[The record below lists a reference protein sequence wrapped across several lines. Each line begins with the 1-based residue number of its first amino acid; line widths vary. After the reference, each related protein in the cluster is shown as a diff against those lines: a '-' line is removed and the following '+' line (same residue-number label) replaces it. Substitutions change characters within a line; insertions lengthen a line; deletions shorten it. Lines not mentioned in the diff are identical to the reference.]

1 MKIHLL
7 INKNIA
13 RRNTISGYK
22 RRGRDI
28 LHKLK
33 FSDIVSLKEINTLE
47 KLNRKQRIRM

>member
-7 INKNIA
+7 INKNTA

-33 FSDIVSLKEINTLE
+33 FSDVLKERNTLE
-47 KLNRKQRIRM
+47 RVQRKQRSRM